1 MRVVFLDF
9 DGVLNSQPFLV
20 TESVKGYETIG
31 EASSLDPA
39 NVEHLNTI
47 VRETGAVVVISS
59 SWRHGRKL
67 SDLRTMLESRGFV
80 GQVLG
85 RTPDFVPSKKPG
97 DWRTCGERGDEI
109 QEWLDGASLYGIEV
123 ESFVIL
129 DDNTDMAHLKDRLV
143 QTYMDCGLTDF
154 YAQKAIKM
162 LQEAPSLL
170 ILPSSETVA
179 RFVP

>member
-20 TESVKGYETIG
+20 TESVNGYETIG
-31 EASSLDPA
+31 EASALDPA
-39 NVEHLNTI
+39 NVEHLNAI

-97 DWRTCGERGDEI
+97 DWRTCGERWNG
-109 QEWLDGASLYGIEV
+109 G
-123 ESFVIL
+123 
-129 DDNTDMAHLKDRLV
+129 
-143 QTYMDCGLTDF
+143 
-154 YAQKAIKM
+154 
-162 LQEAPSLL
+162 
-170 ILPSSETVA
+170 TVA
-179 RFVP
+179 TPEKTA